1 MKRKNGKK
9 SRFAYGALALALAL
23 LLTIG
28 MLPAVSVQAATESV
42 DMRVSYELDGSGS
55 IGQGRPFGAT
65 FYFALPDKMAC
76 RDLEF
81 GDAILSVSS
90 SGVVF
95 SRKSFSFKADK
106 EESEFL
112 LSEVD
117 IESTYYI
124 DGMQNYSFYIPEKY
138 MTNTGRSVAT
148 IKFTLTWKVNNDT
161 YKATGQ
167 KTITE
172 CVVDEDAS
180 SEPVEEKSSLMV
192 ENYSVNKESLRE
204 GNTFDLAITV
214 RNNGQKTCNN
224 INVMLPTLDQITV
237 NGRLNVQVIS
247 SLDPGATATVTF
259 PMICAASMTTG
270 NVSVPISVSS
280 DEVTEKTTNAFVFVT
295 GTAGD
300 TTSSEPE
307 EETPEMKPVVILES
321 YDYGGQAVLGGKEFE
336 LTMNFKNTSRTQSIE
351 NAVIKVSAVTN
362 DAGAGAAFTPANS
375 SSTFY
380 IESIG
385 PGQTAQERITLLPKA
400 DAAPN
405 SYSMQVS
412 FDYVYGKDHTA
423 ANDTVTFSI
432 PITQEDRF
440 TVTLGEIYGPVMLGD
455 SVYLYA
461 NYVNQGKSTIYNL
474 SAELEGNFTA
484 LDGSSTYIGN
494 VESGT
499 GDYIDISVS
508 PNEVGLMEG
517 KLIFTYEDSTG
528 AQQVKELTFT
538 CDVMENMYID
548 PGYDPG
554 MDPGMDPGFVEEPSF
569 PVWGIVLIAAAGV
582 GVVVLLVLVIR
593 KKRRNKRMRLLE
605 ELEEDGGDEP
615 VYVAAPP
622 VPADAQADP
631 LPAPGEPQPAPE
643 EDEGAPRP

>member
-9 SRFAYGALALALAL
+9 SLFTGGALALTLAL
-23 LLTIG
+23 LMTIG
-28 MLPAVSVQAATESV
+28 LLPAVPAQAAVNVENMKITYQLDNITSV
-42 DMRVSYELDGSGS
+42 GKGM
-55 IGQGRPFGAT
+55 PFGAT
-65 FYFALPDKMAC
+65 FYFDFSQCDDIAPSGAKVTVSAAGVALSKKTFE
-76 RDLEF
+76 LEELPENT
-81 GDAILSVSS
+81 DTSVFPNS
-90 SGVVF
+90 
-95 SRKSFSFKADK
+95 
-106 EESEFL
+106 
-112 LSEVD
+112 SEVR
-117 IESTYYI
+117 SL
-124 DGMQNYSFYIPEKY
+124 YIPEQY

-148 IKFTLTWKVNNDT
+148 LKFTITWEDT
-161 YKATGQ
+161 SGNETYRAYGQ

-172 CVVDEDAS
+172 CQLDEGAT

-631 LPAPGEPQPAPE
+631 LPVPGEPQPVPQSVPE